1 MRDTGAKDTV
11 LVDGYNVIHAW
22 PELAELSKENIEH
35 ARDKLSEIMSGYGA
49 FKDYAVILVFD
60 AQGTSEPESC
70 REETGHLMIVYTKE
84 GETADSYIEKTAYML
99 ARRPRSASNVYV
111 VTSDW
116 MEQRIILG
124 AGAYRISARELY
136 QDIKNTGHMLKQTFS
151 ENALNRRRHELGNRL
166 SGDVMKQLDE
176 IRRRR

>member
-1 MRDTGAKDTV
+1 MRDNVVKDTV

-22 PELAELSKENIEH
+22 PELSQLSKENIEH
-35 ARDKLSEIMSGYGA
+35 ARDKLAEILAGYA
-49 FKDYAVILVFD
+49 AYKSYAAVLVFD
-60 AQGTSEPESC
+60 AQGVAGKENCCVEN
-70 REETGHLMIVYTKE
+70 EHLMVVYTSE

-99 ARRPRSASNVYV
+99 VRKASGASVYV

-136 QDIKNTGHMLKQTFS
+136 ADVKKTGQLLKENFS
-151 ENALNRRRHELGNRL
+151 ENVITRRRQEIGSRL
-166 SGDVMKQLDE
+166 SGDVAKLLDE
-176 IRRRR
+176 IRRSR